1 MSTIDPALQSFV
13 RRVYAMMICRSVL
26 RWSALWLMI
35 AGVVV
40 LGIRFTSDLPGDWWK
55 YLFGLVGLAR
65 GDSMVSRK
73 PTPAGSQTVTSSIRP
88 AKPRGRLGD
97 GRRRVDT
104 RSWEAQSGSLALPSV
119 Q

>member
-13 RRVYAMMICRSVL
+13 RRVHAMMIYRSVL

-55 YLFGLVGLAR
+55 YLLASWALLVAIAWYHESQRRPDPKQLRAAFDRQNHAGGLVMA
-65 GDSMVSRK
+65 
-73 PTPAGSQTVTSSIRP
+73 A
-88 AKPRGRLGD
+88 AE
-97 GRRRVDT
+97 VDT
-104 RSWEAQSGSLALPSV
+104 RSWEALSLIHI
-119 Q
+119 